1 MVTKRSHRVEV
12 DPNQIGDQ
20 IGPFLN
26 ALVIPRPIAWVSTRS
41 RAGVDNVA
49 PHSYFTIAP
58 NQPPIVQFVSM
69 GDKDS
74 LRNVR
79 ETGEFVVNITT
90 SDLADAINVTATDY
104 PPAMSEF
111 DAAGLARE
119 ASLRVQPPRV
129 AASPVAIEC
138 IAAGEHRFPHSTVVF
153 GEVVHIAINPAV
165 MRDDRVVAELLD
177 PLARLGRSDWMR
189 FGEPFEPRRIPYRS
203 PENG

>member
-1 MVTKRSHRVEV
+1 MVTELSHRIDFEP
-12 DPNQIGDQ
+12 DEIGDQ
-20 IGPFLN
+20 LGPFLN

-41 RAGVDNVA
+41 RSGVDNVA
-49 PHSYFTIAP
+49 PHSYFTIAS
-58 NQPPIVQFVSM
+58 NRPPVVQFVST

-90 SDLADAINVTATDY
+90 AGLAEAINLTATDY
-104 PPAMSEF
+104 PPEMSEF

-138 IAAGEHRFPHSTVVF
+138 IAAGEHQFPHSTVVF
-153 GEVVHIAINPAV
+153 GEVVHIAIDPAV

-189 FGEPFEPRRIPYRS
+189 FGESFELRRIPYLA

>member
-1 MVTKRSHRVEV
+1 MVTELSHRIDFEP
-12 DPNQIGDQ
+12 DEIGDQ
-20 IGPFLN
+20 LGPFLN

-41 RAGVDNVA
+41 RSGVDNVA
-49 PHSYFTIAP
+49 PHSYFTIAS
-58 NQPPIVQFVSM
+58 NRPPVVQFVSM

-90 SDLADAINVTATDY
+90 AGLAEAINLTATDY
-104 PPAMSEF
+104 PPEMSEF

-138 IAAGEHRFPHSTVVF
+138 IAAGEHQFPHSTVVF
-153 GEVVHIAINPAV
+153 GEVVHIAIDPAV

-189 FGEPFEPRRIPYRS
+189 FGESFELRRIPYLA